1 MEVLDHANDTQSE
14 NSAFKVLP
22 DFYRKNTFD
31 FALIKR
37 SGDVAIFSQ
46 SDEGVI
52 YGFEV
57 FEIRKQKE
65 TQFGKIHY
73 EAKERVP
80 SNEEWG
86 TNAFTCHTLEQ
97 AEIKMAK
104 ILETI
109 KNRSNATINAS
120 EG

>member
-1 MEVLDHANDTQSE
+1 MEVLDHTNDTEAE

-22 DFYRKNTFD
+22 NFYRKNTYD
-31 FALIKR
+31 FNLIKR
-37 SGDVAIFSQ
+37 VGDVAIFSQ
-46 SDEGVI
+46 SDGGKI

-65 TQFGKIHY
+65 TAFNDIHY

-86 TNAFTCHTLEQ
+86 TNAFTCYSIEQ
-97 AEIKMAK
+97 AELKMAK
-104 ILETI
+104 ILENI
-109 KNRSNATINAS
+109 QNRQPCQ
-120 EG
+120 